1 MSVAEI
7 QKAVSVW
14 SSEELEALERFIHQ
28 VRRDRGDGL
37 IYSDDH
43 GDWTDDEQSMLAGI
57 VWDGAED

>member
-7 QKAVSVW
+7 QKAVSAW
-14 SSEELEALERFIHQ
+14 SSEELEALERFIRQ

-43 GDWTDDEQSMLAGI
+43 GDWTDDDQSRLAGI